1 MMRARNRVVLSRS
14 AIVMS
19 VALALFGTPGSAM
32 ASPET
37 ERSRARAEQ
46 HLGVLEL
53 DEAAAELELFAM
65 DVPRDLR
72 AIGSWARAASL
83 RSLLGQNERALRDE
97 AMVWRSSLT
106 LSEGD
111 ASVFTKLALTATAAR
126 TTLKLARAACE
137 EEDFARAGHLLD
149 RRMAEIDRLGAPEE
163 RAEAHGMR
171 ARAAEGLGDE
181 RAATVEHSKVLSI
194 AKTNEGKPGVDWH
207 TGAREAVADARL
219 AFADKKR
226 VLVESLALEPYA
238 GPNESNAIRAYL
250 TTRVVPWLERK
261 TRAIEDAERAYA
273 RVLGIDMPPPA
284 PPSREGGDPNA
295 PIAPWELDP
304 VAADGARLS
313 ARGIVTAAERVGTMW
328 ASLRLELA
336 KVPLAKGEWV
346 GESYDVAYVRAKR
359 WYASC
364 AVVWQAH
371 REGDASVCRAWL
383 ERNVRSEY
391 RAMDELA
398 PRLGHSGAVRMLP
411 PVRIGGAN

>member
-1 MMRARNRVVLSRS
+1 
-14 AIVMS
+14 MS
-19 VALALFGTPGSAM
+19 VALVAVSAFFGNSTSAS
-32 ASPET
+32 ASSET
-37 ERSRARAEQ
+37 ESSLARAEH
-46 HLGVLEL
+46 HLATLAF

-72 AIGSWARAASL
+72 VVGTWQRAASL
-83 RSLLGQNERALRDE
+83 RSALGQNERALRDE
-97 AMVWRSSLT
+97 AMVWRSSLSS
-106 LSEGD
+106 SEGD
-111 ASVFTKLALTATAAR
+111 PSVLTKSALTATAAR

-137 EEDFARAGHLLD
+137 AEDFARAGYVLD
-149 RRMAEIDRLGAPEE
+149 RRMAEIDRLGAPED

-181 RAATVEHSKVLSI
+181 RAATAEYSKVLSI

-207 TGAREAVADARL
+207 TGAREAVSDARL

-226 VLVESLALEPYA
+226 VLVESIALEPYA
-238 GPNESNAIRAYL
+238 GPNDSSAIRAYL

-261 TRAIEDAERAYA
+261 TKAIEEAERAYA
-273 RVLGIDMPPPA
+273 RVLGIDMPPPRA
-284 PPSREGGDPNA
+284 PSAEGGDPNA
-295 PIAPWELDP
+295 PMEPWEVDP
-304 VAADGARLS
+304 VVADGARLS
-313 ARGIVTAAERVGTMW
+313 ARGVVTAAERVGTMW
-328 ASLRLELA
+328 ASLRSELGR
-336 KVPLAKGEWV
+336 VPLAKGEWV

-398 PRLGHSGAVRMLP
+398 PRVGRSGAVRMVP